1 MISTGSFYLFVQQ
14 ILMEHPFVPGVVLGT
29 GYLRVNKAHL
39 VPFVVGK
46 MPNVGE
52 ERSKGK
58 CRIPRT

>member
-1 MISTGSFYLFVQQ
+1 
-14 ILMEHPFVPGVVLGT
+14 MEHPFVPGVVLGT